1 MTTRRESEIEH
12 ICSLG
17 GSRYKRRSDIRE
29 GDIVEV
35 RMYNI
40 CASFIEIKKGSR

>member
-1 MTTRRESEIEH
+1 MFPR
-12 ICSLG
+12 